1 MKKVDL
7 YSTYSRPRLNVAAAF
22 LAIWGLLASILAIP
36 AFAQEE
42 TQSPET
48 SLEEFSGNEQ
58 LVDDSAA
65 KTEPSPDSE
74 NSETI
79 APFDTATSDSAG
91 EPSIQ
96 VIRSGS
102 TDEITVHENEGDMLQ
117 HLSSDM
123 ILGLVRDGA
132 GEISS
137 IAKINADGTELEAKA
152 YTVVQH
158 DSRELILIDA
168 ESLSTIPPQN
178 MSLNVEADY
187 GADYRMAMVH
197 ELPSRFD
204 LQEQGIFAEE
214 PTIDSQV
221 DLTHRSAAQCEP
233 TGNKTFQ
240 SQGVTIAGV
249 SPERGSVRRVTLRGL
264 QPGSIVNEIQ
274 LRLRSGV
281 FIATPSASL
290 IRDRDGKLIAGNGL
304 AFDVDSQI
312 SRDRRTVTLRFSNQ
326 EVGKE
331 GRLDVLVPSS
341 TRNPRDYVSAQV
353 NTAPR
358 IGNPYHS
365 PKREEDLASPARP
378 RLLTEQEK
386 KEGTKI
392 YVSVSRNSRDA
403 NDRDRD
409 RMDQTVLAIQEH
421 GQGDFTERGTSGWI
435 YNALAY
441 DPEDDWLYGV
451 SQYRGK
457 PENPCFPSGHLLQI
471 NPLDGSVRNLGPLL
485 DSNANDVFVNEGDRK
500 LLNAGAIYDRHL
512 YVSNSSTSG
521 SRTMYKIPLPSNGNF
536 TAGKPRIEKL
546 NYRVYS
552 EDYARLSSHPQY
564 VWGLVSPGALG
575 DNGADHLKK
584 YPKNQVVVERLD
596 LQNGSV
602 QYYPLS
608 DSQLTAPNGEKLI
621 QQTTWGKA
629 WTYGN
634 GNLGFAPGGQS
645 RGVGGAQIS
654 VKNPAGGPEFK
665 VEQIL
670 WNVPFSYNT
679 DASSNANRYPAPTSD
694 LTVNKRHL
702 GGQLDVVDNAILQQ
716 LKRYLSDQPGYN
728 YWAIEL
734 KNSGDTVVSGSSI
747 REHLPDVYD
756 PQTLVASYLTVDNR
770 LEPVNPGVPVRIS
783 KEYLENE
790 DGSNTA
796 QFGVGQIQPN
806 QTVRVYIAVRFKQ
819 GRNECKANTV
829 SVLNND
835 QDSNP
840 DDNQSTAACVQDPK
854 VGFELHKVD
863 ASELDSSLPAQKL
876 TGGNFVLLNATK
888 EDGSVKAESEVN
900 WQAATH
906 PSNPDVTEIR
916 ESEEQPGEY
925 RAANDLEIGKYYWLI
940 ETQAPTGADGKR
952 YSLLV
957 KPVLFQLV
965 RDPNTGNARALFFDD
980 TAANTG
986 QQAWTN
992 KHPVAN
998 MYSGQQVKDKIT
1010 IKLANIQQGEMP
1022 LTGGA
1027 GIWRLTIIGL
1037 LVILVGVFGA
1047 MTRRIAATSS

>member
-22 LAIWGLLASILAIP
+22 LVIWGLLASILVIP
-36 AFAQEE
+36 AFGQEE

-65 KTEPSPDSE
+65 DTEPSPDSE
-74 NSETI
+74 IAETI
-79 APFDTATSDSAG
+79 APFDTTTSNSAG
-91 EPSIQ
+91 EPSIH
-96 VIRSGS
+96 VVRSGS
-102 TDEITVHENEGDMLQ
+102 TDEITVHENEGDMLEY
-117 HLSSDM
+117 LSSDM
-123 ILGLVRDGA
+123 ILGLVRDGM
-132 GEISS
+132 GEIAG
-137 IAKINADGTELEAKA
+137 INKVNADGTELEEKA
-152 YTVVQH
+152 YAAVQH

-178 MSLNVEADY
+178 MSFNVEADY
-187 GADYRMAMVH
+187 DADYRMAMVH

-204 LQEQGIFAEE
+204 LQEQGIFAQE

-249 SPERGSVRRVTLRGL
+249 SPERGNVRRVTLRGL

-290 IRDRDGKLIAGNGL
+290 IRDRDGKLIAGNGP
-304 AFDVDSQI
+304 AFDVGSQI

-331 GRLDVLVPSS
+331 GRIDVLVPSS
-341 TRNPRDYVSAQV
+341 ARNQRDYVSAQV

-358 IGNPYHS
+358 LGSPYHS
-365 PKREEDLASPARP
+365 PKREEDLASPSGP

-392 YVSVSRNSRDA
+392 YVSVSRNSQDA

-441 DPEDDWLYGV
+441 DPDDDWLYGV

-596 LQNGSV
+596 LQNGNV

-634 GNLGFAPGGQS
+634 GNLGFAPGGHS
-645 RGVGGAQIS
+645 RGGRGCSNQRE
-654 VKNPAGGPEFK
+654 K
-665 VEQIL
+665 
-670 WNVPFSYNT
+670 
-679 DASSNANRYPAPTSD
+679 SSWRS
-694 LTVNKRHL
+694 
-702 GGQLDVVDNAILQQ
+702 
-716 LKRYLSDQPGYN
+716 
-728 YWAIEL
+728 
-734 KNSGDTVVSGSSI
+734 
-747 REHLPDVYD
+747 
-756 PQTLVASYLTVDNR
+756 R
-770 LEPVNPGVPVRIS
+770 L
-783 KEYLENE
+783 
-790 DGSNTA
+790 
-796 QFGVGQIQPN
+796 
-806 QTVRVYIAVRFKQ
+806 
-819 GRNECKANTV
+819 
-829 SVLNND
+829 
-835 QDSNP
+835 
-840 DDNQSTAACVQDPK
+840 
-854 VGFELHKVD
+854 
-863 ASELDSSLPAQKL
+863 
-876 TGGNFVLLNATK
+876 
-888 EDGSVKAESEVN
+888 
-900 WQAATH
+900 
-906 PSNPDVTEIR
+906 
-916 ESEEQPGEY
+916 
-925 RAANDLEIGKYYWLI
+925 
-940 ETQAPTGADGKR
+940 
-952 YSLLV
+952 
-957 KPVLFQLV
+957 
-965 RDPNTGNARALFFDD
+965 
-980 TAANTG
+980 
-986 QQAWTN
+986 
-992 KHPVAN
+992 
-998 MYSGQQVKDKIT
+998 
-1010 IKLANIQQGEMP
+1010 
-1022 LTGGA
+1022 
-1027 GIWRLTIIGL
+1027 
-1037 LVILVGVFGA
+1037 
-1047 MTRRIAATSS
+1047 

>member
-1 MKKVDL
+1 MKKIDL
-7 YSTYSRPRLNVAAAF
+7 HLTYSQTRLNVATAF
-22 LAIWGLLASILAIP
+22 LVIWGLLASVLAIP
-36 AFAQEE
+36 AFGQEE

-48 SLEEFSGNEQ
+48 VLEELSDNKQ
-58 LVDDSAA
+58 LVDESAA
-65 KTEPSPDSE
+65 ETEPSPDAE
-74 NSETI
+74 VAEAT
-79 APFDTATSDSAG
+79 APLDSTTSDSAG
-91 EPSIQ
+91 TLSIQ
-96 VIRSGS
+96 VVRSGS
-102 TDEITVHENEGDMLQ
+102 VDEITVHENEGDMLQ
-117 HLSSDM
+117 YLSSDM
-123 ILGLVRDGA
+123 ILGLVRDGM
-132 GEISS
+132 GEISG
-137 IAKINADGTELEAKA
+137 INKINADGTEVEAQA
-152 YTVVQH
+152 YTILQH
-158 DSRELILIDA
+158 GSQELILIDA

-178 MSLNVEADY
+178 MSFNVEADHE
-187 GADYRMAMVH
+187 ADYRMALLH

-214 PTIDSQV
+214 STIDSNI
-221 DLTHRSAAQCEP
+221 DLNHRSAAQCEP
-233 TGNKTFQ
+233 TGTKTFQ
-240 SQGVTIAGV
+240 FQGVTVAGV
-249 SPERGSVRRVTLRGL
+249 SPERDNVRRVTLSGL
-264 QPGSIVNEIQ
+264 QPGNIVNEIQ

-290 IRDRDGKLIAGNGL
+290 IRDRGGKLIAGKGPL
-304 AFDVDSQI
+304 FGVDSQI
-312 SRDRRTVTLRFSNQ
+312 SQDRRTVTLSFSSQ

-331 GRLDVLVPSS
+331 GRIDLLVPSS
-341 TRNPRDYVSAQV
+341 NRNKRDYVSAQV
-353 NTAPR
+353 YTAPR
-358 IGNPYHS
+358 LGNPYHS

-378 RLLTEQEK
+378 RSLTARET

-392 YVSVSRNSRDA
+392 YVSVSRNSQNAD
-403 NDRDRD
+403 DRNRD

-421 GQGDFTERGTSGWI
+421 GESDFTERGTSGWI

-441 DPEDDWLYGV
+441 DPDDDWLYGV
-451 SQYRGK
+451 SQYRGN
-457 PENPCFPSGHLLQI
+457 PENPCFPPGHLLQI
-471 NPLDGSVRNLGPLL
+471 NPVDGSVRNLGPLL
-485 DSNANDVFVNEGDRK
+485 DSNANDIFVSENDRK

-575 DNGADHLKK
+575 HDGADHLKK
-584 YPKNQVVVERLD
+584 YSKNQVMVERLD

-608 DSQLTAPNGEKLI
+608 DPQLTAPNGEKLI

-654 VKNPAGGPEFK
+654 VKNPVGGPEFK
-665 VEQIL
+665 VEQVL
-670 WNVPFSYNT
+670 GNVPFSYNT

-716 LKRYLSDQPGYN
+716 LKRHLSDQPGYN

-756 PQTLVASYLTVDNR
+756 PQTLVASYLTVDDR

-783 KEYLENE
+783 KQYLENQ

-829 SVLNND
+829 NVLNND

-854 VGFELHKVD
+854 IGFELHKVD

-916 ESEEQPGEY
+916 ESKEQPGEY

-952 YSLLV
+952 YSLLA
-957 KPVLFQLV
+957 KPVLFHLV

-986 QQAWTN
+986 QQAWTD

-998 MYSGQQVKDKIT
+998 MYSEQQAKDKIT

-1027 GIWRLTIIGL
+1027 GVWRLTIIGL

-1047 MTRRIAATSS
+1047 ITRRKAAIFS

>member
-7 YSTYSRPRLNVAAAF
+7 YLSYSQTRLNVAAAC
-22 LAIWGLLASILAIP
+22 LVICGLVSSILAIP

-65 KTEPSPDSE
+65 ETEPSPDSE
-74 NSETI
+74 IAETI
-79 APFDTATSDSAG
+79 APFDTTTSGSAG

-96 VIRSGS
+96 VSRSGS
-102 TDEITVHENEGDMLQ
+102 TDEITVDENEGDMLQ
-117 HLSSDM
+117 YLSSDM

-137 IAKINADGTELEAKA
+137 IDKINADGTELEAKA
-152 YTVVQH
+152 YAVMQH
-158 DSRELILIDA
+158 DSRQLILIDA

-178 MSLNVEADY
+178 MRFNVEADY
-187 GADYRMAMVH
+187 DADYRMAMVH

-214 PTIDSQV
+214 STIDSQV
-221 DLTHRSAAQCEP
+221 DLAHRSAAQCEP
-233 TGNKTFQ
+233 TGTKTFQ
-240 SQGVTIAGV
+240 SQAVTIAGV
-249 SPERGSVRRVTLRGL
+249 SPERGNLRRVTLRGL
-264 QPGSIVNEIQ
+264 QPSGIVNEIQ
-274 LRLRSGV
+274 LKLRSGQ

-290 IRDRDGKLIAGNGL
+290 IRDREGKLISGNGP
-304 AFDVDSQI
+304 ASDVDSQI
-312 SRDRRTVTLRFSNQ
+312 SRDKRTVTLRFSNQ

-331 GRLDVLVPSS
+331 GRIDVLVPSS
-341 TRNPRDYVSAQV
+341 TRNQRDYVSAQV

-358 IGNPYHS
+358 LGNPYHS
-365 PKREEDLASPARP
+365 PKREEDLASPAGP

-392 YVSVSRNSRDA
+392 YVSVSRNSQDA
-403 NDRDRD
+403 NDRNRD

-421 GQGDFTERGTSGWI
+421 GQGDFSERGTSGWI

-441 DPEDDWLYGV
+441 DPDDDWLYGV

-457 PENPCFPSGHLLQI
+457 PENPCFPPGHLLQI
-471 NPLDGSVRNLGPLL
+471 NPVDGSVRNLGPLL
-485 DSNANDVFVNEGDRK
+485 DSNGNDIFVNEGDRK

-575 DNGADHLKK
+575 DNGAEHLKK

-654 VKNPAGGPEFK
+654 VKNPVGGPEFK
-665 VEQIL
+665 VEQVL

-702 GGQLDVVDNAILQQ
+702 GGHLDVVDNAILQQ
-716 LKRYLSDQPGYN
+716 LKHYLSDQPGYN

-756 PQTLVASYLTVDNR
+756 PQTLVASHLTVDDR

-819 GRNECKANTV
+819 GKNECKANTV

-854 VGFELHKVD
+854 IGFELHKVD

-916 ESEEQPGEY
+916 ESEEQRGEY

-952 YSLLV
+952 YNLLV

-986 QQAWTN
+986 RQEWTN

-998 MYSGQQVKDKIT
+998 MYSGQQAKDKIT

-1022 LTGGA
+1022 LTGGS
-1027 GIWRLTIIGL
+1027 GVWRLTIIGL

-1047 MTRRIAATSS
+1047 VTRRKATIFS

>member
-7 YSTYSRPRLNVAAAF
+7 YSTYSRPRLNLAAAF
-22 LAIWGLLASILAIP
+22 LVIWGLLASILVIP
-36 AFAQEE
+36 AFGQEE

-48 SLEEFSGNEQ
+48 SLEEFSDNER

-65 KTEPSPDSE
+65 ETQLSPDSE
-74 NSETI
+74 IAETI
-79 APFDTATSDSAG
+79 APFDTTTSNSAG
-91 EPSIQ
+91 EPTIH
-96 VIRSGS
+96 VVRSGS
-102 TDEITVHENEGDMLQ
+102 TDEITVHEDEGDMLQ
-117 HLSSDM
+117 YLSSDM
-123 ILGLVRDGA
+123 ILGLVRDGV

-137 IAKINADGTELEAKA
+137 VDKINADGSELEATA
-152 YTVVQH
+152 YTVIQH

-178 MSLNVEADY
+178 MSFNVEADY
-187 GADYRMAMVH
+187 EADYRMALLH

-233 TGNKTFQ
+233 TGTKTFQ

-249 SPERGSVRRVTLRGL
+249 SPERGNVRRVTLRGL

-290 IRDRDGKLIAGNGL
+290 IRDRDGKLIAGNGP
-304 AFDVDSQI
+304 AFGVDSQI

-326 EVGKE
+326 EVGNE
-331 GRLDVLVPSS
+331 GRIDVLVPSS

-358 IGNPYHS
+358 LGNPYHS
-365 PKREEDLASPARP
+365 PKREEDLASPAEP

-441 DPEDDWLYGV
+441 DPDDDWLYGV

-471 NPLDGSVRNLGPLL
+471 NPVDGSVRNLGPLL

-747 REHLPDVYD
+747 RERLPDVYD

-819 GRNECKANTV
+819 GKNECKANTV

-925 RAANDLEIGKYYWLI
+925 RATNDLEIGKYYWLI
-940 ETQAPTGADGKR
+940 ETQAPIGADGKR

-965 RDPNTGNARALFFDD
+965 RDPNTGNAGALFFDE

-998 MYSGQQVKDKIT
+998 MYSGQQAKDKIT

-1022 LTGGA
+1022 LTGGS
-1027 GIWRLTIIGL
+1027 GVWRLTIVGL

-1047 MTRRIAATSS
+1047 TTRRKAVFFS

>member
-7 YSTYSRPRLNVAAAF
+7 YLSYSRTRLNVAAAF
-22 LAIWGLLASILAIP
+22 LVVWGLLASILVIP
-36 AFAQEE
+36 AFGQEE

-48 SLEEFSGNEQ
+48 SLEELTDSEQ
-58 LVDDSAA
+58 LVDESAA
-65 KTEPSPDSE
+65 ETEFSPDSE
-74 NSETI
+74 IAETI
-79 APFDTATSDSAG
+79 APFDTTTSSSEG
-91 EPSIQ
+91 EPSIH
-96 VIRSGS
+96 VVRSGS
-102 TDEITVHENEGDMLQ
+102 TDEITVHEDEGDMLQ
-117 HLSSDM
+117 YLSADM
-123 ILGLVRDGA
+123 ILGLVRDGV

-137 IAKINADGTELEAKA
+137 VDKINADGAELEATA
-152 YTVVQH
+152 YTVIQH

-178 MSLNVEADY
+178 MSINVEADY
-187 GADYRMAMVH
+187 EADYRMAMVH

-204 LQEQGIFAEE
+204 LQEQGIFSEE

-221 DLTHRSAAQCEP
+221 DLSHRSAAQCEP
-233 TGNKTFQ
+233 TGTKTFQ
-240 SQGVTIAGV
+240 SQAVTIAGV
-249 SPERGSVRRVTLRGL
+249 SPERGNVRRVTLRGL
-264 QPGSIVNEIQ
+264 KPGSIVNQIQ

-281 FIATPSASL
+281 FISTPSASL
-290 IRDRDGKLIAGNGL
+290 IRDRDGKLIVGNGP
-304 AFDVDSQI
+304 AFGVDSQI
-312 SRDRRTVTLRFSNQ
+312 SRDRRTVTLGFSNQ

-331 GRLDVLVPSS
+331 GRIDLLVPSS
-341 TRNPRDYVSAQV
+341 TPRQRDYVSAQV

-358 IGNPYHS
+358 LGNPYHS
-365 PKREEDLASPARP
+365 PKREEDLAYPAGP

-392 YVSVSRNSRDA
+392 YVSVSRNSQDA

-441 DPEDDWLYGV
+441 DPDDDWLYGV

-457 PENPCFPSGHLLQI
+457 PENSCFPPGHLLQI
-471 NPLDGSVRNLGPLL
+471 NPVDGSVRNLGPLL
-485 DSNANDVFVNEGDRK
+485 DSNANDIFVNEGDRK

-552 EDYARLSSHPQY
+552 EDYARLPSHPQY

-608 DSQLTAPNGEKLI
+608 DQQLTAPNGQKII

-654 VKNPAGGPEFK
+654 VKNPAGDPEFK
-665 VEQIL
+665 VEQVL

-679 DASSNANRYPAPTSD
+679 DASSNANRYSAPTSD

-716 LKRYLSDQPGYN
+716 LKRYLSDRPGYN

-806 QTVRVYIAVRFKQ
+806 QTVRVYIAARFKQ

-925 RAANDLEIGKYYWLI
+925 RAVNDLEIGKYYWLI
-940 ETQAPTGADGKR
+940 ETQAPTGVDGKR

-998 MYSGQQVKDKIT
+998 MYSGQQAKDKIT

-1027 GIWRLTIIGL
+1027 GVWRLTIIGL

>member
-7 YSTYSRPRLNVAAAF
+7 YSTYSRPRLNLAAAF
-22 LAIWGLLASILAIP
+22 LVIWGLLASILVIP
-36 AFAQEE
+36 AFGQEE

-48 SLEEFSGNEQ
+48 SLEEFSDNER

-65 KTEPSPDSE
+65 ETQLSPDSE
-74 NSETI
+74 IAETI
-79 APFDTATSDSAG
+79 APFDTTTSNSAG
-91 EPSIQ
+91 EPTIH
-96 VIRSGS
+96 VVRSGS
-102 TDEITVHENEGDMLQ
+102 TDEITVHEDEGDMLQ
-117 HLSSDM
+117 YLSSDM
-123 ILGLVRDGA
+123 ILGLVRDGV

-137 IAKINADGTELEAKA
+137 VDKINADGSELEATA
-152 YTVVQH
+152 YTVIQH

-178 MSLNVEADY
+178 MSFNVEADY
-187 GADYRMAMVH
+187 EADYRMALLH

-233 TGNKTFQ
+233 TGTKTFQ

-249 SPERGSVRRVTLRGL
+249 SPERGNVRRVTLRGL

-290 IRDRDGKLIAGNGL
+290 IRDRDGKLIAGNGP
-304 AFDVDSQI
+304 AFGVDSQI

-326 EVGKE
+326 EVGNE
-331 GRLDVLVPSS
+331 GRIDVLVPSS

-358 IGNPYHS
+358 LGNPYHS
-365 PKREEDLASPARP
+365 PKREEDLASPAEP

-441 DPEDDWLYGV
+441 DPDDDWLYGV

-471 NPLDGSVRNLGPLL
+471 NPVDGSVRNLGPLL

-645 RGVGGAQIS
+645 RGGRGRSNQRE
-654 VKNPAGGPEFK
+654 K
-665 VEQIL
+665 
-670 WNVPFSYNT
+670 
-679 DASSNANRYPAPTSD
+679 SSWRS
-694 LTVNKRHL
+694 
-702 GGQLDVVDNAILQQ
+702 
-716 LKRYLSDQPGYN
+716 
-728 YWAIEL
+728 
-734 KNSGDTVVSGSSI
+734 
-747 REHLPDVYD
+747 
-756 PQTLVASYLTVDNR
+756 
-770 LEPVNPGVPVRIS
+770 RI
-783 KEYLENE
+783 
-790 DGSNTA
+790 
-796 QFGVGQIQPN
+796 
-806 QTVRVYIAVRFKQ
+806 
-819 GRNECKANTV
+819 
-829 SVLNND
+829 
-835 QDSNP
+835 
-840 DDNQSTAACVQDPK
+840 
-854 VGFELHKVD
+854 
-863 ASELDSSLPAQKL
+863 
-876 TGGNFVLLNATK
+876 
-888 EDGSVKAESEVN
+888 
-900 WQAATH
+900 
-906 PSNPDVTEIR
+906 
-916 ESEEQPGEY
+916 
-925 RAANDLEIGKYYWLI
+925 
-940 ETQAPTGADGKR
+940 
-952 YSLLV
+952 
-957 KPVLFQLV
+957 
-965 RDPNTGNARALFFDD
+965 
-980 TAANTG
+980 
-986 QQAWTN
+986 
-992 KHPVAN
+992 
-998 MYSGQQVKDKIT
+998 
-1010 IKLANIQQGEMP
+1010 
-1022 LTGGA
+1022 
-1027 GIWRLTIIGL
+1027 
-1037 LVILVGVFGA
+1037 
-1047 MTRRIAATSS
+1047 

>member
-1 MKKVDL
+1 MKKIDL
-7 YSTYSRPRLNVAAAF
+7 YLSYSQTRLNVAAAC
-22 LAIWGLLASILAIP
+22 LAICGLVSSILAIP
-36 AFAQEE
+36 AFGQEE

-48 SLEEFSGNEQ
+48 SLEELSDNEQ

-65 KTEPSPDSE
+65 ETQIGPDPEITEA
-74 NSETI
+74 I
-79 APFDTATSDSAG
+79 APRDTATSDSAA
-91 EPSIQ
+91 EPSIH
-96 VIRSGS
+96 VVRSGS

-117 HLSSDM
+117 YLSSDM
-123 ILGLVRDGA
+123 ILGLVRDGI
-132 GEISS
+132 GEISG
-137 IAKINADGTELEAKA
+137 INNVNADGTELEATA
-152 YTVVQH
+152 YAVVQH
-158 DSRELILIDA
+158 DNRELILIDA
-168 ESLSTIPPQN
+168 ESLYTIPPQQ
-178 MSLNVEADY
+178 MSINIEAGYDA
-187 GADYRMAMVH
+187 GYRMAMVH

-233 TGNKTFQ
+233 TGTKTFQ
-240 SQGVTIAGV
+240 SQAVTIGDV
-249 SPERGSVRRVTLRGL
+249 STQYANVRRVTLNGL
-264 QPGSIVNEIQ
+264 RPGSIVNEIQ
-274 LRLRSGV
+274 LKLRSGQ

-290 IRDRDGKLIAGNGL
+290 IRDREGKLISGNGEV
-304 AFDVDSQI
+304 FNVSSEI
-312 SRDRRTVTLRFSNQ
+312 SRDKRTVNLRFNNQ

-331 GRLDVLVPSS
+331 GRIDVRVPSS
-341 TRNPRDYVSAQV
+341 RSRQRDYESAQV

-358 IGNPYHS
+358 LGNPYRS
-365 PKREEDLASPARP
+365 PQREEDLAYPNGP
-378 RLLTEQEK
+378 RALTDQEK

-441 DPEDDWLYGV
+441 DPDDDWLYGV

-471 NPLDGSVRNLGPLL
+471 NPVDGSVRNLGPLL

-512 YVSNSSTSG
+512 YISNSSTSG
-521 SRTMYKIPLPSNGNF
+521 SRTMYKIPLPSDGHF

-575 DNGADHLKK
+575 DNGADHLRK

-716 LKRYLSDQPGYN
+716 LKRFLSDRPGYN

-734 KNSGDTVVSGSSI
+734 TNSGDTVVSGSSI

-756 PQTLVASYLTVDNR
+756 PQTLVASYLTVDDR

-783 KEYLENE
+783 KQYLENE

-796 QFGVGQIQPN
+796 QFGVGQIRPN
-806 QTVRVYIAVRFKQ
+806 QTVRVYMAVRFKE
-819 GRNECKANTV
+819 GKNECKANTV

-854 VGFELHKVD
+854 IGFELHKVD

-900 WQAATH
+900 WNAATH

-916 ESEEQPGEY
+916 ESEERPGEY
-925 RAANDLEIGKYYWLI
+925 RAAIDLEIGKYYWLI
-940 ETQAPTGADGKR
+940 ETQSPVGPDNKR
-952 YSLLV
+952 YSLLPR
-957 KPVLFQLV
+957 PVLFHLV
-965 RDPNTGNARALFFDD
+965 RDPNSGNARVLFFDD
-980 TAANTG
+980 TAASTG
-986 QQAWTN
+986 RQEWTN

-998 MYSGQQVKDKIT
+998 MYSGQQTKDKIA
-1010 IKLANIQQGEMP
+1010 IKLANIKQGEMP
-1022 LTGGA
+1022 LTGGT

-1037 LVILVGVFGA
+1037 LVILVGVFGVI
-1047 MTRRIAATSS
+1047 TRRKAAIIS

>member
-7 YSTYSRPRLNVAAAF
+7 YLSYSRPRLNVAAAC
-22 LAIWGLLASILAIP
+22 LVICGLVSSILAIP

-48 SLEEFSGNEQ
+48 NLEEFSGNEQ

-65 KTEPSPDSE
+65 ATEPSPDSE
-74 NSETI
+74 IAETI
-79 APFDTATSDSAG
+79 APFDTTTSDSAG
-91 EPSIQ
+91 EPTIQ
-96 VIRSGS
+96 VSRSGS
-102 TDEITVHENEGDMLQ
+102 TDEITVDENEGDMLRY
-117 HLSSDM
+117 LSSDM

-137 IAKINADGTELEAKA
+137 IDKINADGTELEAKA
-152 YTVVQH
+152 YAAMQH
-158 DSRELILIDA
+158 GSRELILIDA

-178 MSLNVEADY
+178 MSFHVEADY
-187 GADYRMAMVH
+187 DADYRMAMAH

-214 PTIDSQV
+214 PSNNSKIDQ
-221 DLTHRSAAQCEP
+221 TNRSAAQCEP
-233 TGNKTFQ
+233 TGTKTFQ

-249 SPERGSVRRVTLRGL
+249 APYSGNVRRITLQGL
-264 QPGSIVNEIQ
+264 QPGSAVNEIQ
-274 LRLRSGV
+274 LKIRPGV
-281 FIATPSASL
+281 FISTPSASL
-290 IRDRDGKLIAGNGL
+290 IRDRDGKLIAGNGA
-304 AFDVDSQI
+304 AFDVNSQI
-312 SRDRRTVTLRFSNQ
+312 SSDRKTITLRFNNQ
-326 EVGKE
+326 EVSKE
-331 GRLDVLVPSS
+331 GRIDVLVPSS
-341 TRNPRDYVSAQV
+341 ARNQRDYISAQV

-358 IGNPYHS
+358 LGNPYRS
-365 PKREEDLASPARP
+365 PQREEDLAYPNGP
-378 RLLTEQEK
+378 RTLTDQEK

-392 YVSVSRNSRDA
+392 YVSVSRNSQNA

-441 DPEDDWLYGV
+441 APDDDWLYGV

-471 NPLDGSVRNLGPLL
+471 NPVDGSVRNLGPLL
-485 DSNANDVFVNEGDRK
+485 DSNANDIFVNEGDRK

-654 VKNPAGGPEFK
+654 VKNPVGGPEFK
-665 VEQIL
+665 VEQVL

-702 GGQLDVVDNAILQQ
+702 GGHLDVVDNAILQQ
-716 LKRYLSDQPGYN
+716 LKHYLSDQPGYN

-756 PQTLVASYLTVDNR
+756 PQTLVASHLTVDDR
-770 LEPVNPGVPVRIS
+770 LEPVNPGVPVRIF

-819 GRNECKANTV
+819 GKNECKANTV

-854 VGFELHKVD
+854 IGFELHKVD
-863 ASELDSSLPAQKL
+863 ASELDNSLPAQKL

-916 ESEEQPGEY
+916 ESEAQPGEY

-952 YSLLV
+952 YSLLA
-957 KPVLFQLV
+957 KPVLFHLV
-965 RDPNTGNARALFFDD
+965 RDPNSGNARVLFFDD
-980 TAANTG
+980 TAASTG
-986 QQAWTN
+986 RQEWTN

-998 MYSGQQVKDKIT
+998 MYSGHQTKDKIT
-1010 IKLANIQQGEMP
+1010 IKLANIKQGEMP

-1047 MTRRIAATSS
+1047 LSRRKEAIFS